1 MIFVHKLKRFLAQLS
16 VVVLLLSLSLLFCAT
31 IIAQS
36 TEGARLYNNSGS
48 LAIIDSGYYDSNTSA
63 GNFANP
69 YYVAQNFSP
78 APINPSL
85 TATTPPTSISTSPS
99 TATITPSFDPYAIT
113 DQLLPSTT
121 TIPNTTN
128 AYTNYGGTYSS
139 SNFDN
144 FFPETVTTMKKFRE
158 ATHVGYQYIPR
169 GNSESA
175 NTFGM
180 QELDIRMQFAIPC
193 RFIPDYRTGT
203 NGSGS
208 IYIAPGG
215 SLYWWNGPGNVD
227 VAANGFATYI
237 DFGIKPQI
245 TEFFSLES
253 WFRFGAYSDFKRID
267 SDALRFQGEV
277 VGKFNTS
284 QQFNI
289 VIGGRYVARQHYKM
303 LPVIGFEWIPRDD
316 WMFCI
321 MFPKTKISK
330 RIWSDGRVIAWGYIQ
345 GELAGESWRWQ
356 HTGKTDYNDI
366 KIGVGCDFQWN
377 NQINGFVE
385 LGGSF
390 DRELYSQNYK
400 WLTPRSVFYLKLGV
414 DF

>member
-1 MIFVHKLKRFLAQLS
+1 MIFVHKPKRFLAQLF
-16 VVVLLLSLSLLFCAT
+16 VVVLLLFCAT
-31 IIAQS
+31 IIVAQS
-36 TEGARLYNNSGS
+36 TEGARLYNDSGS
-48 LAIIDSGYYDSNTSA
+48 IAPIDTNYYGLNTPSN
-63 GNFANP
+63 NFANS

-78 APINPSL
+78 APITPSS
-85 TATTPPTSISTSPS
+85 TTTTTPAPISLS
-99 TATITPSFDPYAIT
+99 TPSFDPYAIT
-113 DQLLPSTT
+113 DQLVLPSN
-121 TIPNTTN
+121 IPNNTANNTAN
-128 AYTNYGGTYSS
+128 NYMNFGGTYSS

-144 FFPETVTTMKKFRE
+144 FFPETVTTMRKFRE

-169 GNSESA
+169 GNSENA

-193 RFIPDYRTGT
+193 RFIPDYRSGT

-245 TEFFSLES
+245 TEFFSFES
-253 WFRFGAYSDFKRID
+253 WLRFGAYSDFKKID
-267 SDALRFQGEV
+267 SDSLRFQGEI
-277 VGKFNTS
+277 VGKFHTS

-289 VIGGRYVARQHYKM
+289 VVGGRYVARQRYKM

-316 WMFCI
+316 WLFCI

-330 RIWSDGRVIAWGYIQ
+330 RIWSDGRVIAWGYVQ

-366 KIGVGCDFQWN
+366 KIGVGCDFQWS
-377 NQINGFVE
+377 NQVNGFVE

-400 WLTPRSVFYLKLGV
+400 WLTPRSVFYFKLGV
-414 DF
+414 GF